1 MGWRGPSRQRGG
13 LPLPSPASLRHVGSR
28 SPTKDPGSWPR
39 ARKWPLPMQ
48 PSRLCS
54 ASPGVAEAILEAGR
68 VWVRPGRLFP
78 WEDVE
83 DSLHWAL
90 QST

>member
-1 MGWRGPSRQRGG
+1 MRWRGPSRQFGG
-13 LPLPSPASLRHVGSR
+13 LPFASPASLRHERSR

-39 ARKWPLPMQ
+39 VRRWPLPMQ
-48 PSRLCS
+48 PSWLCS

-68 VWVRPGRLFP
+68 VWVRPGRLFS

-83 DSLHWAL
+83 TSVRLAL
-90 QST
+90 RRA